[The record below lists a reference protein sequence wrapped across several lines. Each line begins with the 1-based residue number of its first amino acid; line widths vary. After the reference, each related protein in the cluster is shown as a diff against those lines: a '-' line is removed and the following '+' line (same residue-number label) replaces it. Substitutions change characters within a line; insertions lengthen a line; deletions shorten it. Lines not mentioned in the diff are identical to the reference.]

1 MGKLLPANKALE
13 IVLKNVRFL
22 KAGKVYLDEALGRI
36 LSENIYTAE
45 NLPPF
50 VNSAMDGYAVKARD
64 TKSVTPGKPVVL
76 KLLEDLPRTFRQ
88 NDTADAEKS
97 SGYSSLTQR
106 KVRGLPAG
114 YLPTKKIKTGETI
127 KIMTGAILPEGADAV
142 VKVEDTE
149 TQASGNRQQVKVFK
163 EVKENENIRQ
173 IGEDVKKGELVLKK
187 GKLIRAQE
195 IALFAALGMERVK
208 VYPKPRV
215 AILTT
220 GDELVEVGE
229 ELNPGKIR
237 DSNSYMLSAEV
248 INAGG
253 IPLRYGIIPDKK
265 EILKNKL
272 KKAIQSVD
280 LLLTSAGVSVGEYDL
295 VEKCLLELGF
305 KLKFHTLAI
314 RPGKPLLFGLLR
326 DKPVFGLPGN
336 PVSAMVTF
344 KIFVR
349 PALLRMQGITD
360 YSLPK
365 SEAVIEEKI
374 VKKQGLRYY
383 LRGKLKR
390 INGQFYVRT
399 TGPQGSGIISSLT
412 KADCLVVVPEE
423 KKIVEK
429 GEKVEVLFLD

>member
-1 MGKLLPANKALE
+1 M
-13 IVLKNVRFL
+13 
-22 KAGKVYLDEALGRI
+22 
-36 LSENIYTAE
+36 
-45 NLPPF
+45 
-50 VNSAMDGYAVKARD
+50 
-64 TKSVTPGKPVVL
+64 VL
-76 KLLEDLPRTFRQ
+76 KLLEDLP
-88 NDTADAEKS
+88 
-97 SGYSSLTQR
+97 
-106 KVRGLPAG
+106 AG
-114 YLPTKKIKTGETI
+114 YLPRKKLNNDETI
-127 KIMTGAILPEGADAV
+127 KIMTGAVLPQGADAV

-149 TQASGNRQQVKVFK
+149 NYKPNGKIFVRFFHPVSK
-163 EVKENENIRQ
+163 NENIRQ
-173 IGEDVKKGELVLKK
+173 IGEDVKKGELVLRK

-195 IALFAALGMERVK
+195 IALFAALGIERVK

-229 ELNPGKIR
+229 KLNPGKIR

-272 KKAIQSVD
+272 KKAIQTAD

-349 PALLRMQGITD
+349 PALLRMQGMNPAPSGARVNQSGSYQGITD

-390 INGQFYVRT
+390 INGQLYVRT

-429 GEKVEVLFLD
+429 GEKVEVLFLE